1 MTNVKAVPREEEA
14 IEEELD
20 LAFTPLHKRCL
31 GLAVG
36 VAAAALIAVA
46 TLVHLLRSPDDPL
59 PLILLKQYMPFY
71 SVSAVGALVGAG
83 WGFFSGFVVGW
94 FFAFARN
101 LVMAITKLVLRARA
115 ELAQSRG
122 FLDHI

>member
-1 MTNVKAVPREEEA
+1 MPNVKELPREEEA
-14 IEEELD
+14 MEEELD

-36 VAAAALIAVA
+36 VATAVLIAVA
-46 TLVHLLRSPDDPL
+46 TLVHLMRSPDDPL
-59 PLILLKQYMPFY
+59 PLILLQQYMPAY

-101 LVMAITKLVLRARA
+101 LVMAIAKLVLRARA
-115 ELAQSRG
+115 ELVQNRG